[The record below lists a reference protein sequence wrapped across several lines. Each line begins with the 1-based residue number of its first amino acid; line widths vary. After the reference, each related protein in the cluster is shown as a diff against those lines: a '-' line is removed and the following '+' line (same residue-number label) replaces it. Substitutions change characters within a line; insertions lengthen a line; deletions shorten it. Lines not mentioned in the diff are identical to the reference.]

1 MKKIILAL
9 AAVLAMSTSI
19 NAQQIHNTNSWTS
32 LDSPHSISAGYGLSA
47 ISLAFNVAAKTFSF
61 ADDVFDEDIT
71 ITNGGSSGFINLG
84 YDYQLNRTFTIGGNF
99 GYNRMSL
106 DLKDNTG
113 SMSAAALNIYT
124 IMLESRIY
132 WFNKP
137 NVGMYSKPAL
147 GVMIVNA
154 NLMDDNDNQ
163 TIGIPTAHLSLIGVE
178 FGGDTVRGFSEL
190 GAGFQGF
197 LQLGLRFRI

>member
-1 MKKIILAL
+1 MKKIIIAL
-9 AAVLAMSTSI
+9 AAVLAMATSV
-19 NAQQIHNTNSWTS
+19 NAQQIYNTNSWSS
-32 LDSPHSISAGYGLSA
+32 LDSPHSISVGYGLSA
-47 ISLAFNVAAKTFSF
+47 IGIAFNAVSNLFSF
-61 ADDVFDEDIT
+61 ADELFDEEIS
-71 ITNGGSSGFINLG
+71 INGGGTGFINLN

-99 GYNRMSL
+99 GFNRMSL

-113 SMSAAALNIYT
+113 SITAASLNMFT
-124 IMLESRIY
+124 IMVESRIY

-137 NVGMYSKPAL
+137 SVGMYSKPAL
-147 GVMIVNA
+147 GVMIA
-154 NLMDDNDNQ
+154 NGNVMESNDAQ
-163 TIGIPTAHLSLIGVE
+163 TICLPTGHLSLVGVE